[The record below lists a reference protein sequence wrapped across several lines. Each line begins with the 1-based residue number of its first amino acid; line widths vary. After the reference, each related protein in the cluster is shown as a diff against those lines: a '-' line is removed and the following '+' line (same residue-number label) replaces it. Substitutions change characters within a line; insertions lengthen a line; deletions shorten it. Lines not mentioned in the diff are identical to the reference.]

1 MPRGSKDKYTDKQKR
16 KAEHIEESYE
26 QKGVPEGKA
35 EARAWATVNKQSG
48 GGERSGGSG
57 KKKPAEAKQSDRKES
72 ARRAV
77 KSREGH
83 PRTSKASHEAQTVD
97 AQAGVGRGVA
107 QGWVMV
113 GVSKHAFAS
122 RLAPTQDLRC
132 ASVSAP
138 GTNPVGASLLAK
150 AVGQPPAMFS
160 AASTDRSPP
169 PATGSNHG

>member
-1 MPRGSKDKYTDKQKR
+1 MPRGSKDKYTDMQKR

-83 PRTSKASHEAQTVD
+83 PRTSKASHETQTVD
-97 AQAGVGRGVA
+97 SLMKEARAKNIPGRSKMRKQELVEALRKAG
-107 QGWVMV
+107 
-113 GVSKHAFAS
+113 
-122 RLAPTQDLRC
+122 
-132 ASVSAP
+132 
-138 GTNPVGASLLAK
+138 
-150 AVGQPPAMFS
+150 
-160 AASTDRSPP
+160 
-169 PATGSNHG
+169 

>member
-26 QKGVPEGKA
+26 HKGVSEGEA

-72 ARRAV
+72 ARRAA
-77 KSREGH
+77 KTREGH

-97 AQAGVGRGVA
+97 SLMKEARAKNIPGRSKMRKQELVEALRKAG
-107 QGWVMV
+107 
-113 GVSKHAFAS
+113 
-122 RLAPTQDLRC
+122 
-132 ASVSAP
+132 
-138 GTNPVGASLLAK
+138 
-150 AVGQPPAMFS
+150 
-160 AASTDRSPP
+160 
-169 PATGSNHG
+169 